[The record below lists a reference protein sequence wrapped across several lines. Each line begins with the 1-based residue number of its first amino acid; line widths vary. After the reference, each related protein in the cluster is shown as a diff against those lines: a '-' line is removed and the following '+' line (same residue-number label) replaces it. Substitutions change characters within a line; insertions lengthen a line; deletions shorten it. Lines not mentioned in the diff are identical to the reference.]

1 MSATDPVPPAH
12 APSRTVRVVDIPLRR
27 VRRPADLV
35 LMTVSVIGIAA
46 VLVLGLY
53 ASRTTTGVID
63 DIEASPLQSVIDVV
77 RSILLL
83 PINVIEG
90 WLTLILPIVVITER
104 LIRRNPRAVVEALA
118 AAIVAAVIALGAAAL
133 LLELAPAP
141 LLSVLRVRQAEL
153 DGASALVMTIT
164 PTIAALSGLLT
175 ATGTRD
181 RSRVVMISWN
191 LLWTVLAVAV
201 LTGTSTIVGAVV
213 SVLIGRAVGLGMR
226 YLSGV
231 LSERAH
237 GEGLVA
243 AIRRTGV
250 DPVSIIRMGSASD
263 VEHMRVETVT
273 AVNPIGYTTA
283 ESRLAVREAAA
294 GDPPDSGAGEEGE
307 AVATTSI
314 PTSVATGEAVREI
327 REMQAVVPPPEE
339 PPTDTAFRGI
349 AAVIPESATVT
360 IEREGL
366 NRVYAVL
373 DAEGSRWDAVVLD
386 RDRQVI
392 GMLAWAWSAIRF
404 RGFGRRNAVSLRQA
418 ADRAVLMTYAAASA
432 GVQSP
437 RLRGIAR
444 SEDSIVLLGEHIDG
458 AQNLSDY
465 AVDRVTDAVM
475 DQAWEQ
481 LAIAHR
487 AGLSHRNLS
496 AETVLLIG
504 EGDREGEVLLSGWEQ
519 GDIASSTLSR
529 RVDEIQLLMLFAVRV
544 GAERACAA
552 AVRALGEEHLASL
565 APMLQNVALPPETQV
580 ESRRDKTV
588 VRDVRNLLAS
598 YLPDTGS
605 EMQPIQLTRFNTR
618 TVVTITVAVVAAY
631 VLLTAVNFR
640 EIVTYAANAQ
650 LGWLLVAF
658 ALGLLTYLG
667 SALGLVAFSPERLG
681 VWRTTL
687 VQVAAS
693 VIGIVAPAGVGPA
706 ALNLRYLQKR
716 GLDTPMALATVALLQ
731 VSQFVTTVLMLL
743 AIALLTGSQGALASL
758 PSGTIVTILAI
769 ALVIAAVL
777 FAIPRLRRWVL
788 AKIRPT
794 LRQVMP
800 RLIWV
805 LGQPGRLLLGIG
817 GNVIMTAGYLAAFG
831 ATLAAF
837 GQSLPLTT
845 LAVIYLTG
853 TAIGSA
859 VPTPGGIGGVE
870 TALTTGLRTA
880 GISTAAALP
889 TVLIF
894 RVLTLYIRVPLGW
907 VALRYLQKR
916 NAV

>member
-12 APSRTVRVVDIPLRR
+12 APSRTVRVIDIPLRR

-63 DIEASPLQSVIDVV
+63 DIEASPLQSVIEVV

-118 AAIVAAVIALGAAAL
+118 AAVVAAVIALVAAAL

-141 LLSVLRVRQAEL
+141 LLAALRVRQWDL
-153 DGASALVMTIT
+153 DGSSALVMTIT

-250 DPVSIIRMGSASD
+250 DPVSIIRMGSPAD

-273 AVNPIGYTTA
+273 AANPIGYTTE
-283 ESRLAVREAAA
+283 ESRTAALAAAAA
-294 GDPPDSGAGEEGE
+294 GPTDPPTSPAGQEQAAATASDPSAAAAHEEVGGA
-307 AVATTSI
+307 
-314 PTSVATGEAVREI
+314 
-327 REMQAVVPPPEE
+327 QAVVAPVEE

-373 DAEGSRWDAVVLD
+373 DAEGNRWDAVVLD

-444 SEDSIVLLGEHIDG
+444 SDDSIVLLGEHIDG

-465 AVDRVTDAVM
+465 PVEEVTDAVM

-481 LAIAHR
+481 LARAHR

-504 EGDREGEVLLSGWEQ
+504 EGDRAGEVLLSGWEQ

-529 RVDEIQLLMLFAVRV
+529 RVDEIQMLMLFAVRV

-552 AVRALGEEHLASL
+552 AVRALGDQHLASL
-565 APMLQNVALPPETQV
+565 APMLQNVALPPETQA
-580 ESRRDKTV
+580 ESRRDRTV

-640 EIVTYAANAQ
+640 EIITYAANAQ

-658 ALGLLTYLG
+658 GLGLLTYLG

-706 ALNLRYLQKR
+706 ALNLRFLQKR

-731 VSQFVTTVLMLL
+731 VSQFVTTVLLLL

-769 ALVIAAVL
+769 ALVIVAVL

-817 GNVIMTAGYLAAFG
+817 GNVLMTAGYLAAFG

-880 GISTAAALP
+880 GITTAAALP